1 MGRNERLSRKSL
13 ESVNETALQGQRH
26 MQLWLFE
33 RHQETFVGLGSHP
46 TELQKHKKVLERQQ
60 AAPMP
65 PCRQRKTTAFMG
77 LVQYK

>member
-1 MGRNERLSRKSL
+1 
-13 ESVNETALQGQRH
+13 

-77 LVQYK
+77 LVQYN